1 MQQRPDY
8 LKSPIEYLKGVG
20 PVKAEL
26 LKTELGI
33 FTFQDLLFTFP
44 FRHIDRS
51 IIVPIGQI
59 KNEGQPVQVKGK
71 LSTLSFS
78 GSKFQ
83 RRVKASLQDGTGIL
97 QLIWFQGANWLEQSL
112 KPGQEYLVF
121 GKISISGHSFSMA
134 HPEMELVTEISR
146 QPGLEPIYSSTEKL
160 NQKGLDNKTRRKCI
174 LHLIEHLHR
183 TSIPE
188 NLPEYLIKA
197 MRLIDRYDALKYIHL
212 PQNAEQLAMAS
223 YRLKFEELFFQQ
235 LKILSVKTFRK
246 EHVRGPVFS
255 RVGNFFNDFY
265 RLNLQFELTEAQ
277 KRVIKEIRH
286 DTASGSQMNRLLQG
300 DVGSGKT
307 IVALMVILLAIDNG
321 YQGCI
326 MAPTEILALQHLA
339 SVSKALKGL
348 GLPIGLLTGNIKGAK
363 RKELLRLVQQG
374 EIKILIGTHAL
385 LEDPVQFQNLGLAV
399 IDEQHRFGVA
409 QRANLWQKNQ
419 EVAPHILVM
428 TATPIPRTLSM
439 VYYGDLDVSV
449 IDQLPPGR
457 KPIKTMHYY
466 EKSRPQVHQ
475 FMKDQLAK
483 GRQIYIVFPL
493 IEESEKLDLL
503 DLQNGYE
510 RLLQH
515 FPRPGYQIGVIHG
528 RMKPEDKEDE
538 MKRFSEGKT
547 QILVA
552 TSVIEV
558 GVDVPNASVIMIE
571 NAERFGLSQL
581 HQLRGRVGRGAD
593 QSYCLLMSGYKL
605 STQARTRLTTMCETT
620 DGFKIAEVDLDLR
633 GPGDV
638 EGTRQSGGIEFKL
651 VNLSSDLPILTAAQ
665 TMVTKILDRDPG
677 LGHPEN
683 KLLVQ
688 YLKIQEA
695 QSPGWSKIS

>member
-1 MQQRPDY
+1 MQYRQDY
-8 LKSPIEYLKGVG
+8 LQSPIEYLKGVG
-20 PVKAEL
+20 PVKADL
-26 LKTELGI
+26 LKTELSI
-33 FTFQDLLFTFP
+33 FTFKDLLFTFP
-44 FRHIDRS
+44 FRYTDRS
-51 IIVPIGQI
+51 VILPIKQIV
-59 KNEGQPVQVKGK
+59 NDGQPVQVRGK
-71 LSTLSFS
+71 LSALSFS

-83 RRVKASLQDGTGIL
+83 RRVKASLVDSTGVIN
-97 QLIWFQGANWLEQSL
+97 LIWFQGANWLEQSL
-112 KPGQEYLVF
+112 KPGQEYLVY
-121 GKISISGHSFSMA
+121 GKLNDSGYPFTIA
-134 HPEMELVTEISR
+134 HPEMELVQEMTR
-146 QPGLEPIYSSTEKL
+146 QPGIEPVYNSTEKL
-160 NQKGLDNKTRRKCI
+160 NLKGLDNKARRRCI
-174 LHLIEHLHR
+174 QQLVEHLPR

-188 NLPEYLIKA
+188 NLPAYLIQA
-197 MRLIDRYDALKYIHL
+197 TRLANRYDAICWIHL
-212 PQNAEQLAMAS
+212 PKNQEQLTAAV

-235 LKILSVKTFRK
+235 LKILSLKTLRK
-246 EHVRGPVFS
+246 EHIKGPVFS
-255 RVGNFFNDFY
+255 KVGHSFNEFY
-265 RLNLQFELTEAQ
+265 RLNLKFELTDAQ
-277 KRVIKEIRH
+277 KKVIKEIRQ
-286 DTASGSQMNRLLQG
+286 DTASGAQMNRLLQG
-300 DVGSGKT
+300 DVGAGKT

-326 MAPTEILALQHLA
+326 MAPTEILALQHFA
-339 SVSKALKGL
+339 SVSKALDGL
-348 GLPIGLLTGNIKGAK
+348 GVRIGLLTGNIKGAK
-363 RKELLRLVQQG
+363 RKELLRLVALG

-385 LEDPVQFQNLGLAV
+385 LEDPVQFQNLGIAV

-419 EVAPHILVM
+419 LVSPHILVM

-457 KPIKTMHYY
+457 KPIKTMHHY
-466 EKSRPQVHQ
+466 EKSRPQVYH
-475 FMKDQLAK
+475 FMKEQLARGK
-483 GRQIYIVFPL
+483 QIYIVFPL
-493 IEESEKLDLL
+493 IEESEKLDLQ

-528 RMKPEDKEDE
+528 RMKPEDKEEE
-538 MKRFSEGKT
+538 MSRFSKGKT

-558 GVDVPNASVIMIE
+558 GVDVPNASVMLIE
-571 NAERFGLSQL
+571 NSERFGLSQL

-593 QSYCLLMSGYKL
+593 QSYCILMSGYKL
-605 STQARTRLTTMCETT
+605 STQARTRLSTMCETT
-620 DGFKIAEVDLDLR
+620 DGFKIAEVDLELR

-651 VNLSSDLPILTAAQ
+651 VNLAADLPILNVAQ
-665 TMVTKILDRDPG
+665 TLVTKILERDPG

-683 KLLVQ
+683 KLLLD
-688 YLKIQEA
+688 YLKTEES

>member
-1 MQQRPDY
+1 MQYRPDY
-8 LKSPIEYLKGVG
+8 LQSPIEYLKGVG

-26 LKTELGI
+26 FKTELGV

-51 IIVPIGQI
+51 VVLPI
-59 KNEGQPVQVKGK
+59 KNVINDGQPVQVRGK
-71 LSTLSFS
+71 LSALSFS
-78 GSKFQ
+78 GTKFQ
-83 RRVKASLQDGTGIL
+83 RRVKASLRDETGRL

-112 KPGQEYLVF
+112 KPGQEYLVY
-121 GKISISGHSFSMA
+121 GRISNSSPPYTMA
-134 HPEMELVTEISR
+134 HPEMELVAEMSR
-146 QPGLEPIYSSTEKL
+146 HPGLEPVYNSTEKL
-160 NQKGLDNKTRRKCI
+160 NQKGLDNKARRRCMVN
-174 LHLIEHLHR
+174 LLEHLPR
-183 TSIPE
+183 SGIPE
-188 NLPEYLIKA
+188 NLPDYLIKV
-197 MRLIDRYDALKYIHL
+197 MKLIDRYDAIRFIHL
-212 PQNAEQLAMAS
+212 PQNQDQLASAS

-235 LKILSVKTFRK
+235 LKVLSAKSFRK

-255 RVGNFFNDFY
+255 KVGSYFNDFY
-265 RLNLQFELTEAQ
+265 RQNLKFELTDAQ
-277 KRVIKEIRH
+277 KKVIKEIRQ
-286 DTASGSQMNRLLQG
+286 DTASGAQMNRLLQG

-307 IVALMVILLAIDNG
+307 IVALMVMLLAIDNG
-321 YQGCI
+321 YQACI
-326 MAPTEILALQHLA
+326 MAPTEILALQHLS
-339 SVSKALKGL
+339 SVTKALKGL
-348 GLPIGLLTGNIKGAK
+348 GLAIGLLTGNVKGAK
-363 RKELLRLVQQG
+363 RKELLRLVSLG

-419 EVAPHILVM
+419 LVAPHILVM

-457 KPIKTMHYY
+457 KAIKTLHYY
-466 EKSRPQVHQ
+466 EKSRPQVYQ
-475 FMKDQLAK
+475 FMKEQLAK
-483 GRQIYIVFPL
+483 GKQIYIVFPL
-493 IEESEKLDLL
+493 IEESEKLDLQ

-510 RLLQH
+510 RLLLH
-515 FPRPGYQIGVIHG
+515 FPRPTYQIGVIHG
-528 RMKPEDKEDE
+528 RMKPEDKEEE
-538 MKRFSEGKT
+538 MKRFNQGKN

-558 GVDVPNASVIMIE
+558 GVDVPNASVMLIE

-605 STQARTRLTTMCETT
+605 SSQARTRLATMCETT
-620 DGFKIAEVDLDLR
+620 DGFKIAEVDLELR
-633 GPGDV
+633 GPGDM

-651 VNLSSDLPILTAAQ
+651 VNLASDLHILTAAQ
-665 TMVTKILDRDPG
+665 TMVSKILERDPG
-677 LGHPEN
+677 LVHPEN
-683 KLLVQ
+683 KLLFQ
-688 YLKIQEA
+688 YLKLQEKE
-695 QSPGWSKIS
+695 SPGWSKIS

>member
-1 MQQRPDY
+1 
-8 LKSPIEYLKGVG
+8 
-20 PVKAEL
+20 
-26 LKTELGI
+26 
-33 FTFQDLLFTFP
+33 
-44 FRHIDRS
+44 
-51 IIVPIGQI
+51 
-59 KNEGQPVQVKGK
+59 
-71 LSTLSFS
+71 
-78 GSKFQ
+78 
-83 RRVKASLQDGTGIL
+83 
-97 QLIWFQGANWLEQSL
+97 
-112 KPGQEYLVF
+112 
-121 GKISISGHSFSMA
+121 
-134 HPEMELVTEISR
+134 
-146 QPGLEPIYSSTEKL
+146 
-160 NQKGLDNKTRRKCI
+160 
-174 LHLIEHLHR
+174 
-183 TSIPE
+183 
-188 NLPEYLIKA
+188 
-197 MRLIDRYDALKYIHL
+197 
-212 PQNAEQLAMAS
+212 
-223 YRLKFEELFFQQ
+223 
-235 LKILSVKTFRK
+235 
-246 EHVRGPVFS
+246 
-255 RVGNFFNDFY
+255 
-265 RLNLQFELTEAQ
+265 
-277 KRVIKEIRH
+277 
-286 DTASGSQMNRLLQG
+286 
-300 DVGSGKT
+300 
-307 IVALMVILLAIDNG
+307 
-321 YQGCI
+321 
-326 MAPTEILALQHLA
+326 
-339 SVSKALKGL
+339 
-348 GLPIGLLTGNIKGAK
+348 
-363 RKELLRLVQQG
+363 
-374 EIKILIGTHAL
+374 
-385 LEDPVQFQNLGLAV
+385 
-399 IDEQHRFGVA
+399 
-409 QRANLWQKNQ
+409 
-419 EVAPHILVM
+419 
-428 TATPIPRTLSM
+428 M

-558 GVDVPNASVIMIE
+558 GVDVPNAAVIMIE

-605 STQARTRLTTMCETT
+605 STQARTRLSTMCETT

-633 GPGDV
+633 GPGDM

-651 VNLSSDLPILTAAQ
+651 VNLASDLPILTAAQ
-665 TMVTKILDRDPG
+665 TLVTKILDRDPG

-683 KLLVQ
+683 KLLFQ

>member
-8 LKSPIEYLKGVG
+8 LQSPIEYLKGVG
-20 PVKAEL
+20 PVKADL
-26 LKTELGI
+26 LKTELGV
-33 FTFQDLLFTFP
+33 FTFHDLLFTFP
-44 FRHIDRS
+44 FRHLDRS
-51 IIVPIGQI
+51 VIVPISQL

-71 LSTLSFS
+71 LSALSFS

-83 RRVKASLQDGTGIL
+83 RRVKASIQDGTGVL
-97 QLIWFQGANWLEQSL
+97 NLIWFQGANWLEQSL

-121 GKISISGHSFSMA
+121 GKISNAGYPFSMA
-134 HPEMELVTEISR
+134 HPELELVSEISR

-160 NQKGLDNKTRRKCI
+160 SQKGFDNKARRKSI
-174 LHLIEHLHR
+174 LYLLEHLHR

-188 NLPEYLIKA
+188 NLPDYLIKA
-197 MRLIDRYDALKYIHL
+197 MRLIDRCDALRYIHL
-212 PQNAEQLAMAS
+212 PQNKEQLEMAT

-235 LKILSVKTFRK
+235 LKMLSTKSFRK
-246 EHVRGPVFS
+246 GHIKGPVFS
-255 RVGNFFNDFY
+255 RVGNYFNSFY
-265 RLNLQFELTEAQ
+265 RQNLKFELTEAQ
-277 KRVIKEIRH
+277 KKVIKEIRH

-300 DVGSGKT
+300 DVGAGKT

-326 MAPTEILALQHLA
+326 MAPTEILALQHFA
-339 SVSKALKGL
+339 SVSRALQGL

-363 RKELLRLVQQG
+363 RKEVLRLAQQG
-374 EIKILIGTHAL
+374 DLKILIGTHAL

-419 EVAPHILVM
+419 LVAPHILVM

-439 VYYGDLDVSV
+439 VYYGDLDVSI

-483 GRQIYIVFPL
+483 GKQIYIVFPL
-493 IEESEKLDLL
+493 IEESEKLDLQ

-515 FPRPGYQIGVIHG
+515 FPRPAYQLGVIHG
-528 RMKPEDKEDE
+528 RMKPEDKEEE
-538 MKRFSEGKT
+538 MKRFTEGKT

-558 GVDVPNASVIMIE
+558 GVDVPNACVMLIE

-605 STQARTRLTTMCETT
+605 SAQARTRIATMCETT
-620 DGFKIAEVDLDLR
+620 DGFKIAEVDLELR
-633 GPGDV
+633 GPGDI

-651 VNLSSDLPILTAAQ
+651 VNLASDLSILNTAQ
-665 TMVTKILDRDPG
+665 TLVTKILERDPD
-677 LGHPEN
+677 LSHPEN
-683 KLLVQ
+683 KLLLH
-688 YLKIQEA
+688 YLKTQEA
-695 QSPGWSKIS
+695 ESPGWSKIS